1 MGLPLPDKPN
11 PINQLGPRLVHL
23 KMSNIIS
30 NMMQSK
36 YSHVIMQEKLRL
48 ILSML
53 IVFYI
58 ISLGTESLN
67 KGLILWDSS
76 KD

>member
-1 MGLPLPDKPN
+1 MELALPDKPN
-11 PINQLGPRLVHL
+11 PINQLVPRLVHL

-58 ISLGTESLN
+58 ISLGTESL
-67 KGLILWDSS
+67 KIGLILWDPS